1 MSSRRIFKMAD
12 VIQIPN
18 DNSCPV
24 QFNSVFL
31 SNLFPWTLRRP
42 FDFDDE
48 FSGGGIELHLK
59 RDP

>member
-1 MSSRRIFKMAD
+1 MAD

-24 QFNSVFL
+24 QFNSVFF
-31 SNLFPWTLRRP
+31 SNLFTWTLRRP

-48 FSGGGIELHLK
+48 FSGGSIELHLQM
-59 RDP
+59 DP